1 MLSRLSLLFLT
12 SVSLS
17 HAELP
22 PEAAELKAKRD
33 AKIAEIDRAYA
44 DELGKMQ
51 KKAMAA
57 GNLAVANEI
66 QKEISAVTHDP
77 FSEEDTLGKSRV
89 TPEILTVGE
98 WRFDV
103 KQPAYTTHF
112 RFASNQ
118 DVFERGKASP
128 VGKWFIRNGKIRM
141 DFKYS
146 WNEFSVYYS
155 GAVVLRESR
164 SSDGKR
170 DGVTLTQI
178 KP

>member
-1 MLSRLSLLFLT
+1 MFRSLLLVMPF
-12 SVSLS
+12 VSLS
-17 HAELP
+17 YAALP
-22 PEAAELKAKRD
+22 PEAAELKVKRE
-33 AKIAEIDRAYA
+33 AKIAEIDRTYVA
-44 DELGKMQ
+44 ELEKLQ

-66 QKEISAVTHDP
+66 QKEISEVTHDP
-77 FSEEDTLGKSRV
+77 FSEENTLGKSRV

-98 WRFDV
+98 WRLDV
-103 KQPAYTTHF
+103 KKPAYTTHL
-112 RFASNQ
+112 RFAPNQ

-146 WNEFSVYYS
+146 WNEFSQYYS